1 VRGCNALARR
11 AGQSPPGCPQGMHG
25 RLPPGEWT
33 TQTHRRGRSRLD
45 CARALAHRRDVL
57 LQEGL
62 ALDLDGARVSTWD
75 ALVKRAR
82 AG

>member
-1 VRGCNALARR
+1 
-11 AGQSPPGCPQGMHG
+11 
-25 RLPPGEWT
+25 
-33 TQTHRRGRSRLD
+33 LD